1 MHSHKIVVSIA
12 MVIFV
17 LLASSCATSSKKD
30 TEPKKEDFVVTIPAQ
45 NDTGR
50 IRVYD
55 HGELVFDYFGK
66 IDIINDGRNG
76 EYIEIQAEVKE
87 KDHE

>member
-1 MHSHKIVVSIA
+1 MHSHKILLSVA
-12 MVIFV
+12 VIVFV
-17 LLASSCATSSKKD
+17 LLATSCGASKE
-30 TEPKKEDFVVTIPAQ
+30 TEEADGEKFTITIPKQ
-45 NDTGR
+45 NESGR

-55 HGELVFDYFGK
+55 RGELVFDYFGK

-76 EYIEIQAEVKE
+76 EYIEIQAEVEE

>member
-1 MHSHKIVVSIA
+1 MHSHKIVVAIA
-12 MVIFV
+12 MIIFV
-17 LLASSCATSSKKD
+17 FLASSCTTSSKKD
-30 TEPKKEDFVVTIPAQ
+30 TETKKEDFVVTIPAQ

-55 HGELVFDYFGK
+55 RGELVFDYFGK

-76 EYIEIQAEVKE
+76 EYIEIQAEVKK

>member
-1 MHSHKIVVSIA
+1 MHSHKIVVAVAMIA
-12 MVIFV
+12 FV
-17 LLASSCATSSKKD
+17 LLATSCAESGKKSNK
-30 TEPKKEDFVVTIPAQ
+30 PKKENFTVRIPAQ
-45 NDTGR
+45 NNTGR

-55 HGELVFDYFGK
+55 RGELVFDYFGK

-76 EYIEIQAEVKE
+76 EYIEIQAEVEE